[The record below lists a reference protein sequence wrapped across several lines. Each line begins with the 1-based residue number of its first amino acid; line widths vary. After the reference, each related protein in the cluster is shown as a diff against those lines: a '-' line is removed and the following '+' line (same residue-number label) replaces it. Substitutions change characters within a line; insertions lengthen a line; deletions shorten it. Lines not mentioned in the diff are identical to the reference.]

1 MTDVD
6 GSKANSTITVTI
18 VDDVPTAHADSV
30 SFTEEQAQAGG
41 NVLDNDKFGA
51 DGAAGQ
57 AVTSVKHG
65 EVEGTVGSALEGTYG
80 KLTLNAD
87 GTYSYKLN
95 SDVIVPN
102 GQTRTEAFTY
112 TIMDADGDTSTAT
125 LAITING
132 VDHGVVVTPSDPEAG
147 PETLTVYES
156 GLAGGSQTG
165 QAGVPTTAEGSL
177 SISAPDGVA
186 SIVIDNVTVFENGA
200 LTGNTVST
208 AEGTLTVT
216 GFDAATSELKFTYTL
231 NDNTTEHG
239 DKTEWDT
246 QVSHNLAVTVTDVDG
261 SKANSTITVTI
272 KDDAPTIS
280 TSDMSTSVIFGD
292 LGDNLAKVD
301 ETISFTRDENGKVLT
316 GTNVKTG
323 WWNDTVH
330 ISATEVTYGGTDAWG
345 NPFIVHENA
354 DSVSLAYSSYN
365 GGGSQS
371 YAPGYGNGAQ
381 SRPAPETDWGLTV
394 NGGAGGDWEIQ
405 ESGNTSEAVV
415 IELDGYAYGITV
427 NFGAFFSGGSNTGTG
442 WDTKSEKAL
451 IAFYKDGQ
459 LVYSTVEEGTNSGKF
474 TFNTGDIVLEGFDR
488 VVISAVDN
496 GEDSDFTIQGIDFI
510 TKRDDPI
517 IVSEG
522 SVMAESGADGFAAA
536 YTDSSAKFDLAGM
549 VEGPL
554 SEDGTSGSITV
565 LVDGVKQTVKLELS
579 EGSSGESILTGTLQE
594 PGEDGKLVDGEQ
606 LFTATLDKDGNWTM
620 EQYEQFRVPGENGQ
634 YSNTFGLIFKTEDA
648 DGDIASTTVKVP
660 LEVVEHTPGGD
671 DRITIT
677 GGVGVAGTVAAG
689 DTGGVT
695 EGQFDAGSD
704 IITAEKSTSSGII
717 YGDVMNT
724 DSLRYTLVNS
734 GIEAALI
741 ATLPDYGSGSEIFQ
755 WLEDNADSL
764 ADTEFEGWTH
774 DDTMKYIMD
783 HHEEL
788 GYETVIQTT
797 EEGQTN
803 FFLVDL
809 DGHVRNMG
817 GTMVENV
824 ATGSLTGRGD
834 DTIIGSVAG
843 DTIFGQEGNDTIHS
857 GEGSD
862 TLYGG
867 SGNDSLYGDDGD
879 DMLFGGDGD
888 DQLFGGAGNDYLD
901 GGAGQDTVY
910 AGSGDD
916 IVVYDKDDY
925 LIDGGEGIDVLLVDN
940 SELSLGD
947 GSLRSLDDLLGS
959 NNDLQKTDAGPIV
972 NGFEVVITGDNIDKL
987 GLTSLSDFGITIGH
1001 ETMTLSDNWVV
1012 DKNTGTATG
1021 TFDDVTLTMQIDT
1034 SAMTQ
1039 QSEAEVQQTVF
1050 ILNNSQGA

>member
-1 MTDVD
+1 M
-6 GSKANSTITVTI
+6 
-18 VDDVPTAHADSV
+18 
-30 SFTEEQAQAGG
+30 
-41 NVLDNDKFGA
+41 
-51 DGAAGQ
+51 
-57 AVTSVKHG
+57 
-65 EVEGTVGSALEGTYG
+65 
-80 KLTLNAD
+80 
-87 GTYSYKLN
+87 
-95 SDVIVPN
+95 
-102 GQTRTEAFTY
+102 
-112 TIMDADGDTSTAT
+112 
-125 LAITING
+125 
-132 VDHGVVVTPSDPEAG
+132 
-147 PETLTVYES
+147 
-156 GLAGGSQTG
+156 
-165 QAGVPTTAEGSL
+165 
-177 SISAPDGVA
+177 
-186 SIVIDNVTVFENGA
+186 
-200 LTGNTVST
+200 
-208 AEGTLTVT
+208 
-216 GFDAATSELKFTYTL
+216 
-231 NDNTTEHG
+231 
-239 DKTEWDT
+239 
-246 QVSHNLAVTVTDVDG
+246 TVTDVDG

-496 GEDSDFTIQGIDFI
+496 GEDSDFTIQSIDFI

-522 SVMAESGADGFAAA
+522 SVTAEFGADGFAAA

-660 LEVVEHTPGGD
+660 LEVVEHTPGVDANISNGD

-755 WLEDNADSL
+755 WLEDNAGNL

-824 ATGSLTGRGD
+824 ATGSLTGRGGGN

-843 DTIFGQEGNDTIHS
+843 DTIFRQEGNDTIHS

-879 DMLFGGDGD
+879 DMLFGGDGND
-888 DQLFGGAGNDYLD
+888 MLFGDAGNDYLD